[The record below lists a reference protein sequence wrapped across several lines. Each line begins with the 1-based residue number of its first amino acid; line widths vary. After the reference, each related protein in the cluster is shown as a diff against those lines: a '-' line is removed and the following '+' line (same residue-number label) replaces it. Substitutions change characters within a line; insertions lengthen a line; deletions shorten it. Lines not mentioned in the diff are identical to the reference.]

1 MLRRGESREGGELES
16 CNFRAI
22 WTACYG
28 KECMCLCR
36 RVKEQMK
43 RRGGDRRRRRR
54 RREKARREGSKLR
67 LQRGSVS
74 E

>member
-1 MLRRGESREGGELES
+1 MVETERRSGNAEEGDRREGGEVES

-22 WTACYG
+22 WTTCYG

-43 RRGGDRRRRRR
+43 RREVERGGGGKKRAGRD
-54 RREKARREGSKLR
+54 LN
-67 LQRGSVS
+67 
-74 E
+74 